1 MARSDTGIAS
11 WTMLLWVPQTVDPF
25 LGGLASRCRMR
36 SRISSSESEDMV
48 IEIHY
53 LNLNLT
59 HAVPTSKDGLKIK
72 DCNFPVK
79 VIHRHKN
86 AAASHYKHV
95 LITNLHQTFEQSE
108 SCHVFLNMHMPF

>member
-1 MARSDTGIAS
+1 MPRSDTGIAS

-59 HAVPTSKDGLKIK
+59 YAVPTLKVGLKITN
-72 DCNFPVK
+72 CNFPVK
-79 VIHRHKN
+79 VIHHNKKV
-86 AAASHYKHV
+86 AV
-95 LITNLHQTFEQSE
+95 
-108 SCHVFLNMHMPF
+108 SCHKYVSINNLQ

>member
-25 LGGLASRCRMR
+25 LGGLSSRCRMR

-59 HAVPTSKDGLKIK
+59 HAVPTSEDGLKNHRLQFSSQGYSPQQKGSNISPQTCFNNK
-72 DCNFPVK
+72 FSSNF
-79 VIHRHKN
+79 I
-86 AAASHYKHV
+86 
-95 LITNLHQTFEQSE
+95 E
-108 SCHVFLNMHMPF
+108 

>member
-11 WTMLLWVPQTVDPF
+11 WTMLLWVPQTVVPF

-53 LNLNLT
+53 LNLNL
-59 HAVPTSKDGLKIK
+59 
-72 DCNFPVK
+72 
-79 VIHRHKN
+79 IHD
-86 AAASHYKHV
+86 
-95 LITNLHQTFEQSE
+95 ITAFGVNCWADVDDFSFIE
-108 SCHVFLNMHMPF
+108 FMDAFF